1 MEVFGMISKHF
12 ETTTFTKVY
21 CELINIARNKNTI
34 NYIKI
39 ANIMGL
45 PPETPMGH
53 QWVNK
58 TGKILGEIC
67 KYEHAHG
74 RPMLSAIVVR
84 TDTEQPGSGF
94 SALARDLKKLDSS
107 SPDDEK
113 LFWEQEIEEVYK
125 CWS

>member
-1 MEVFGMISKHF
+1 MEVFGMTSKYIGTH
-12 ETTTFTKVY
+12 TFDKVY
-21 CELINIARNKNTI
+21 CELINVARSRNII
-34 NYIKI
+34 NYIKV

-67 KYEHAHG
+67 KYEHAHD

-84 TDTEQPGSGF
+84 TDTEQPGIGF
-94 SALARDLKKLDSS
+94 SALARELDKLESS

-113 LFWEQEIEEVYK
+113 SFWKHEIEKVYK